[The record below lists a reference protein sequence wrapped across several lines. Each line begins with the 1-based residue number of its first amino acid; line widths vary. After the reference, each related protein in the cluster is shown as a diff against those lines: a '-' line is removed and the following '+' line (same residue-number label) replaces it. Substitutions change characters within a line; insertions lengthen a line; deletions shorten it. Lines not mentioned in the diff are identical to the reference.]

1 MKTVKFKRTKIIASF
16 GPSTED
22 PKIVRELIEAGVNGV
37 RLNLSHG
44 THASHA
50 QHIKNAREA
59 SDELDKPIAIIV
71 DLQGP
76 KIRIG
81 ELPEGGIEL
90 KTDSEVKLSHGGNY
104 EQDNVIPLQYDFSG
118 KVNPGEPIYLFDGKI
133 ELEVM
138 SVNSG
143 VITAKVVTGGKLTS
157 KKGIN
162 LPDTDLGGDILTTKD
177 YEDINFAINN
187 DADYIAMSF
196 VQRASDIEQ
205 LRQYLDENGGGEIK
219 IIAKIE
225 TKAAAE
231 SIEEITKVSDSV
243 MIARGDLAIEVG
255 PEVVPILQRK
265 IIGLAQKYG
274 KVAIVATQMLASMTD
289 SPQPTRAEVSDI
301 ATAVI
306 CGADCLML
314 SDETNS
320 GKYPVESVK
329 LMKRV
334 SLYTESN
341 SPVEPLFMNMED
353 DSQGSA
359 IASAAITLAHQLK
372 AKMIVAETASG
383 RTAKNIASHRPQM
396 PIIMATTNKKV
407 SQQLAIVYGGKSFYY
422 KSPKGAGE
430 KAIKD
435 LKKHGNL
442 REGDMLVLTYGE
454 NPGVAGGTDTIKVRE
469 IS

>member
-1 MKTVKFKRTKIIASF
+1 MKEVKFKRTKIIASF

-22 PKIVRELIEAGVNGV
+22 PKVVKQLIEAGVNGV

-44 THASHA
+44 THESHQ
-50 QHIKNAREA
+50 QHINNARSA
-59 SDELDKPIAIIV
+59 SEEIGKPIAIIV

-81 ELPEGGIEL
+81 ELPKEGVEIPVG
-90 KTDSEVKLSHGGNY
+90 DQVRFAHGASYLSDG
-104 EQDNVIPLQYDFSG
+104 VIPLQHDFAD
-118 KVNPGEPIYLFDGKI
+118 KIKPGESIYLFDGK
-133 ELEVM
+133 LEVE
-138 SVNSG
+138 VIGVDKG
-143 VITAKVVTGGKLTS
+143 VINTKVITGGKLTS
-157 KKGIN
+157 RKGIN

-177 YEDINFAINN
+177 YEDINFAISSE
-187 DADYIAMSF
+187 ADYIAMSF
-196 VQRASDIEQ
+196 VQKAADINQ
-205 LRQYLDENGGGEIK
+205 LRSYLDEHGGEDIK

-225 TKAAAE
+225 TKAGADN
-231 SIEEITKVSDSV
+231 IDEITVVSDGV

-274 KVAIVATQMLASMTD
+274 KIAIVATQMLASMTD

-320 GKYPVESVK
+320 GKYPVESVQ

-341 SPVEPLFMNMED
+341 SPVEPLYINMED

-383 RTAKNIASHRPQM
+383 RTARNIASHRPQM
-396 PIIMATTNKKV
+396 PIIMATTNRKV
-407 SQQLAIVYGGKSFYY
+407 AQQLAIVYGGKSFYY

-442 REGDMLVLTYGE
+442 RPKDMVVLTYGE